1 MTWIEVVQCRHR
13 ASGWTT
19 CHHDSACFL
28 FYYIQNILY
37 IFVSVIL
44 STPAWKLMQPQNVA
58 IRFFVKQTK
67 KPMIL
72 QIQYIYGHMF
82 TLKCVSQVRKH
93 ELSHSTNVW
102 ASFHR
107 TLTSET
113 AAIKN
118 TSDRCA
124 LSSGSKSRDIMQI
137 QRLQSN
143 YESASFFL
151 PLSTFRIEIMFFF
164 FFSTVGPNSISI
176 DSCASSEHCIEKY
189 FWLFFFNLFFHGQV
203 QQTLLPW
210 RWPIW
215 RIVFFFF
222 FKIINIPYHLR
233 SLLKSLLSNSHV
245 APLSEHQRSDSVG
258 SSSHQINQ
266 WKNNI
271 VKSQS
276 FLHRFLNLN
285 KMRLFL

>member
-222 FKIINIPYHLR
+222 
-233 SLLKSLLSNSHV
+233 LKSSISLIIWGRCWSLCWVTAMLLPCLNISDQIRWVHPPIRSISGKITLLNHSHFST
-245 APLSEHQRSDSVG
+245 AS
-258 SSSHQINQ
+258 
-266 WKNNI
+266 
-271 VKSQS
+271 
-276 FLHRFLNLN
+276 
-285 KMRLFL
+285 